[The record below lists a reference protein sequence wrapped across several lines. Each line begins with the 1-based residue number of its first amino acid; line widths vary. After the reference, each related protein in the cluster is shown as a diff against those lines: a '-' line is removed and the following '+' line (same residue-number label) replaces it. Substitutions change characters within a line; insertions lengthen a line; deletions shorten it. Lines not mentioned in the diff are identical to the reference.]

1 MKKKILLLL
10 VAVFTVATMGAQET
24 RKAIYVIDGK
34 QVENFDGSQLV
45 GKTII
50 NYSID
55 SEHNLHSIITSELT
69 GREDVK
75 SVKVLTSTSKAV
87 ASGES
92 VNTGVTTDVIRAEAD
107 EIVYVLDGKI
117 VPFSEIQPMPS
128 SKIDSMTVIKD
139 KENPTFQKISEEYK
153 KTNKTDPKCVILIT
167 TKK

>member
-10 VAVFTVATMGAQET
+10 VAVLSVATMGAQET

-75 SVKVLTSTSKAV
+75 NVKVLSTSKV
-87 ASGES
+87 IKSGES
-92 VNTGVTTDVIRAEAD
+92 VKTGVTTDVIRAEAD
-107 EIVYVLDGKI
+107 EIVFVLDGKI
-117 VPFSEIQPMPS
+117 VPYSEIQSMSS
-128 SKIDSMTVIKD
+128 SKIDAMTVIKD
-139 KENPTFQKISEEYK
+139 KNNSTFQKISEEYK
-153 KTNKTDPKCVILIT
+153 KKSKTPIKCVIIVKS
-167 TKK
+167 KK

>member
-1 MKKKILLLL
+1 MILLLF
-10 VAVFTVATMGAQET
+10 VAVFTVATMDAQET
-24 RKAIYVIDGK
+24 KKAIYVIDGK

-75 SVKVLTSTSKAV
+75 SVKVLSTSKVIKA
-87 ASGES
+87 GES
-92 VNTGVTTDVIRAEAD
+92 VNTGVTTDVIHAEAG

-117 VPFSEIQPMPS
+117 VPSSEIQSMSS
-128 SKIDSMTVIKD
+128 SKIESMTVIKN
-139 KENPTFQKISEEYK
+139 KNHPTFQKISEEYK
-153 KTNKTDPKCVILIT
+153 KKSKTPIKCVIAIT

>member
-10 VAVFTVATMGAQET
+10 VAVLSVATMDAQET

-34 QVENFDGSQLV
+34 QVGNFDGSQLV

-50 NYSID
+50 NYYID

-75 SVKVLTSTSKAV
+75 SVKVLSTSKV
-87 ASGES
+87 LKSGES
-92 VNTGVTTDVIRAEAD
+92 VNTGVTTDIIHAEAD
-107 EIVYVLDGKI
+107 EIVYVLDDKI
-117 VPFSEIQPMPS
+117 VPYSEIQSMPS

-139 KENPTFQKISEEYK
+139 KNNSIFQKISEEYK
-153 KTNKTDPKCVILIT
+153 KKSKTPIKCVIIIT

>member
-24 RKAIYVIDGK
+24 KKAIYVIDGK

-50 NYSID
+50 NYYID
-55 SEHNLHSIITSELT
+55 SDHNLHSIITSELT

-75 SVKVLTSTSKAV
+75 SVKVLSTSKV
-87 ASGES
+87 IKSDES
-92 VNTGVTTDVIRAEAD
+92 VNTGISTDIIRAEAD
-107 EIVYVLDGKI
+107 EIVYVLDDKI
-117 VPFSEIQPMPS
+117 VPYSEIQSMSS
-128 SKIDSMTVIKD
+128 SKIDSMKVIKD
-139 KENPTFQKISEEYK
+139 NNNPIFQKISEEYK
-153 KTNKTDPKCVILIT
+153 KKSKTPIKCVIIIT

>member
-1 MKKKILLLL
+1 MKKKVLLLL

-24 RKAIYVIDGK
+24 RKAIYVIDGL

-75 SVKVLTSTSKAV
+75 SVKVLSTSKV
-87 ASGES
+87 IKSGES
-92 VNTGVTTDVIRAEAD
+92 VNTGATTDVIRAEAG

-117 VPFSEIQPMPS
+117 VTYSEIQSMPS
-128 SKIDSMTVIKD
+128 SKIDSLTVIKD
-139 KENPTFQKISEEYK
+139 KENSTFQKISEEYM
-153 KTNKTDPKCVILIT
+153 KTYKTTPKCAILIT

>member
-1 MKKKILLLL
+1 MKKKVLLLL

-24 RKAIYVIDGK
+24 RKAIYVIDGL

-75 SVKVLTSTSKAV
+75 SVKVLSTSKV
-87 ASGES
+87 IKSGES
-92 VNTGVTTDVIRAEAD
+92 VNTGVTTDVIRAEAG
-107 EIVYVLDGKI
+107 EIVYMLDGKI
-117 VPFSEIQPMPS
+117 VTYSEIQSMPS
-128 SKIDSMTVIKD
+128 SKIDSLTVIKD
-139 KENPTFQKISEEYK
+139 KENTTFQKISEEYM
-153 KTNKTDPKCVILIT
+153 KTYKTAPKCAILIT

>member
-1 MKKKILLLL
+1 MKKNILLLL
-10 VAVFTVATMGAQET
+10 VAVLSVATMAAQET
-24 RKAIYVIDGK
+24 RKTIYVIDGK

-45 GKTII
+45 GKTVI
-50 NYSID
+50 NYYID

-75 SVKVLTSTSKAV
+75 SVKVLSTSKV
-87 ASGES
+87 LKTDNP
-92 VNTGVTTDVIRAEAD
+92 VNTSISTDIIRAEAD

-117 VPFSEIQPMPS
+117 VPSSEIQSMPS

-139 KENPTFQKISEEYK
+139 KDNPTFQKISEEYK
-153 KTNKTDPKCVILIT
+153 KTYKTVPKCVIIIA

>member
-1 MKKKILLLL
+1 MKKKVLLLL

-24 RKAIYVIDGK
+24 RKAIYVIDGL

-75 SVKVLTSTSKAV
+75 SVKVLSTSKV
-87 ASGES
+87 IKSGES

-107 EIVYVLDGKI
+107 EIIYVLDGEI
-117 VPFSEIQPMPS
+117 VPYSEIQSMSS
-128 SKIDSMTVIKD
+128 SKIDSITVIKD
-139 KENPTFQKISEEYK
+139 KGNPTFKKFADEYK
-153 KTNKTDPKCVILIT
+153 KTYKTNLTCVILIT